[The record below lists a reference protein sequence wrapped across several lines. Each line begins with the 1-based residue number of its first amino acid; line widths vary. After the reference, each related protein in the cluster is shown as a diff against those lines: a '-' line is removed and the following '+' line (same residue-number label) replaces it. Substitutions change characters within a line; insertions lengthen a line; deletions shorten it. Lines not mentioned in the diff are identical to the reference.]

1 MDKGISKSIGNHPA
15 IGGFGENFIKFVY
28 DDSINTFLVI
38 YEIKTPIT
46 KSFGKEIQ
54 FLISSFSEEQLIK
67 LKFFTKLTAFF
78 VANLELNFFERHME
92 YAIMVEADEKR
103 VALANLTGELRKSI
117 MGKAGLLAYGS
128 KYDMSLE
135 NDIDFYLTF
144 HSELFDVQP
153 QVARNQKEIPE
164 YLLNRPVILKFIES
178 FVNEVYDYAIT
189 LWYQI
194 IDGAKE
200 LNQLKELLDSF
211 SDEQKSSLKKLGKLI
226 IEDSVLKVAGIF
238 ESFDYWLVTQQ
249 NGKTVHISYTDPEE
263 EDFERNELA
272 FDMHNEDIINLFS
285 KYGLWTDM

>member
-1 MDKGISKSIGNHPA
+1 M
-15 IGGFGENFIKFVY
+15 
-28 DDSINTFLVI
+28 VI

-46 KSFGKEIQ
+46 KPFGKEIQ

-103 VALANLTGELRKSI
+103 VALADLTGELRKNI
-117 MGKAGLLAYGS
+117 MGKAGLLVYGS

>member
-1 MDKGISKSIGNHPA
+1 MDKVISKSNRNHPA
-15 IGGFGENFIKFVY
+15 IGDFGKNFIKFVY
-28 DDSINTFLVI
+28 DDSINTFLGI
-38 YEIKTPIT
+38 YEMKTPI
-46 KSFGKEIQ
+46 KKPFGKEIQ
-54 FLISSFSEEQLIK
+54 FLISSFSAEQLIE

-78 VANLELNFFERHME
+78 SANLELNFFERHIE
-92 YAIMVEADEKR
+92 YAIMVEENEER
-103 VALANLTGELRKSI
+103 VALADITGELRKNI
-117 MGKAGLLAYGS
+117 MGKDGLLAYGS

-135 NDIDFYLTF
+135 DDIDFYLTF
-144 HSELFDVQP
+144 HPELLVVQP

-178 FVNEVYDYAIT
+178 FVNEVYDYTIT
-189 LWYQI
+189 LWHQI
-194 IDGAKE
+194 IDGEKE
-200 LNQLKELLDSF
+200 LNQLRKLLDPF
-211 SDEQKSSLKKLGKLI
+211 SGEQKTMLKKLGKLI
-226 IEDSVLKVAGIF
+226 IEDSVLKVTGLF